1 MLNSLSSKRVFEGGL
16 VLAVVACVLA
26 VNSFA
31 ESPEEGS
38 YPSRI
43 MLNLTARPAHSIA
56 VTWRTLL
63 ANSVNEVE
71 FAAATINSTFADSTS
86 KVAARTETLQL
97 EKAPVAYYHSAII
110 EGLKPATAYVYRVG
124 HDSIWSE
131 WNQFTTA
138 DDMPSPFTFVF
149 FGDPQDDIR
158 EFVSRPFREAFRSVP
173 GARFW
178 LFTGDLTT
186 NPDDRLWD
194 EWYQA
199 AGFINALIP
208 SIMVPGNHDHES
220 IKVNG
225 KKERTNKLPL
235 WRTLFTLPEN
245 GVSGLEE
252 TSYFVDYQGV
262 RIVMLNSNQRLTE
275 QATWLDS
282 LLAHN
287 TQRWTV
293 LAFHHPLYSTGRS
306 RDGRETRDALLSI
319 IDKYRVDLVLQGHDH
334 TYGRSHK
341 LVAGSVVPDSA
352 KGTVYVVSS
361 SGPKN
366 YVLQTL
372 YKDLMAKL
380 GENIQLYQVISVS
393 GDTLQLTAT
402 TAAGTVYDSFKL
414 RK

>member
-1 MLNSLSSKRVFEGGL
+1 LESRSAKQVFVGGL
-16 VLAVVACVLA
+16 LFAVVASVFA
-26 VNSFA
+26 VDGFA
-31 ESPEEGS
+31 GLPEEGT

-43 MLNLTARPAHSIA
+43 MLNLTARPAQSIA
-56 VTWRTLL
+56 VTWRTLVPNK
-63 ANSVNEVE
+63 ANEVE
-71 FAAATINSTFADSTS
+71 YAPATANATFADSTS
-86 KVAARTETLQL
+86 KVGARTEIIQP

-138 DDMPSPFTFVF
+138 DDKPSPFTFVY

-194 EWYQA
+194 EWFQA

-208 SIMVPGNHDHES
+208 SIMAPGNHDHES

-225 KKERTNKLPL
+225 KRERTNKLPL
-235 WRTLFTLPEN
+235 WRTFFTLPEN
-245 GVSGLEE
+245 GVGGLEE

-275 QATWLDS
+275 QAVWLDS
-282 LLAHN
+282 LLSHN
-287 TQRWTV
+287 TQQWTL

-319 IDKYRVDLVLQGHDH
+319 IDKYHVDLVLQGHDH

-341 LVAGSVVPDSA
+341 LVTGSVVPDSA

-380 GENIQLYQVISVS
+380 GENIQLYQVISVN
-393 GDTLQLTAT
+393 GDTLQMTAM
-402 TAAGTVYDSFKL
+402 TAAGTVYDSFQL